1 MSTAKHIAYYDFVK
15 NGDLQ
20 SIADTGY
27 RVEIAGQQV
36 KDSDQLAEYGQM
48 ATTFTEQDLKAAF
61 SVLIGYLRSNLHSVR
76 RLHIDGLGSFS
87 LKLKAPRVTSPT
99 ENVGDKIRVSTISF
113 RPDRKLVR
121 RINNETTF
129 HRTTAPRTVRSAVE
143 GDALTARLQTY
154 FATHRFIRTRD
165 VASLAACGHTKA
177 LELISRLVEQGVI
190 KNVGTRYQPLYEAGE
205 QLQNETSEE

>member
-1 MSTAKHIAYYDFVK
+1 MGTAKHIAYYDFVK
-15 NGDLQ
+15 NNDLP
-20 SIADTGY
+20 DVENTGY

-36 KDSDQLAEYGQM
+36 KDTDQLAEMGQV
-48 ATTFTEQDLKAAF
+48 ATTFTEEDLKAAF
-61 SVLIGYLRSNLHSVR
+61 SVMVSYLRNNLHSVR

-99 ENVGDKIRVSTISF
+99 ENVGSKIRVASISF
-113 RPDRKLVR
+113 RPDTKLVR

-143 GDALTARLQTY
+143 GEALTARLQTY
-154 FATHRFIRTRD
+154 FVTHRFIRTRD

-177 LELISRLVEQGVI
+177 LELIGKLVEQGVI
-190 KNVGTRYQPLYEAGE
+190 KNVGTRRQPLYEAGE
-205 QLQNETSEE
+205 QLQSGTSGD